1 MKLYNENELRE
12 LIKTNK
18 ITYSE
23 DSLVL
28 DNDYIDDTAFVASM
42 KQIIGFSQRKCDK
55 MESDNFSDYG
65 KGNGQKSKNKR
76 RKSK

>member
-1 MKLYNENELRE
+1 MKLYSEKELRE

-42 KQIIGFSQRKCDK
+42 KQIIGFNQRKCDK

-65 KGNGQKSKNKR
+65 KQTQKSKNKR